1 MATSKIPARGRWA
14 TDPPAA
20 MHGRVM
26 QQLHDFEYVNAFL
39 SPLFDE
45 HAEEWFERYL
55 PEGVKMDIAKSAAMA
70 AQAAQAAQAA
80 SSNATNMPSASASP
94 MPDQPGFMS
103 DLPPLG
109 ATMSYRNELDEYLL
123 RRRIMFPNSY
133 CGDLR
138 VSFEQAGEDNRTQW
152 VARVQIEVDNGEI
165 LYKFAQGLSKKVAQN
180 EACYLLLKEVQKYD
194 AQVRMNYGPSP
205 TSSYPPPSPAFP
217 SPSPAHVPPSSDYV
231 SPTPAYASPTTPAY
245 ASPTTPAYPTS
256 SLVSSY
262 STFYDSSAAFNR
274 KRSHSDYSSD
284 LRGSAPTSSASSVTS
299 RSTMSRLNSEFDS
312 ISMQQPPYGGSSQY
326 YSSRSSSPPTSIS
339 SGPSSSSHMP
349 QYPLHPSSHPQPTP
363 PPPEA
368 APRPLFPMTTF
379 SDMLPTSN
387 YKGLLLTL
395 CQRNRGI
402 VPIPEYASGKE
413 GPHHAPHFWAQV
425 KVGEFVGMGKGQKK
439 IEAEQSAAKDVLSKM
454 CGETVK

>member
-1 MATSKIPARGRWA
+1 
-14 TDPPAA
+14 
-20 MHGRVM
+20 
-26 QQLHDFEYVNAFL
+26 
-39 SPLFDE
+39 
-45 HAEEWFERYL
+45 
-55 PEGVKMDIAKSAAMA
+55 MDIAKSAAMA
-70 AQAAQAAQAA
+70 AQAAG
-80 SSNATNMPSASASP
+80 NATNMPSASTSS
-94 MPDQPGFMS
+94 MPSMEQPGFMS

-123 RRRIMFPNSY
+123 RRRMMYPNSY

-138 VSFEQAGEDNRTQW
+138 VTFEQAGEDNRTQW

-194 AQVRMNYGPSP
+194 VSVRLNYSQSSTP
-205 TSSYPPPSPAFP
+205 SYPPPSPAYA
-217 SPSPAHVPPSSDYV
+217 SPSPAYAPPTPAYVPPNPAYV
-231 SPTPAYASPTTPAY
+231 PPTPAFASPTPAFASPI
-245 ASPTTPAYPTS
+245 PAYPSS

-262 STFYDSSAAFNR
+262 TTLYDSSSAAASNR
-274 KRSHSDYSSD
+274 KRSHSDYASD
-284 LRGSAPTSSASSVTS
+284 LRGSAPSSSASSVTS
-299 RSTMSRLNSEFDS
+299 RSMSHLNSDFDS
-312 ISMQQPPYGGSSQY
+312 ISMQSHY
-326 YSSRSSSPPTSIS
+326 YSRRSPSPPTSIS
-339 SGPSSSSHMP
+339 SGPSSSSHMSSNRP
-349 QYPLHPSSHPQPTP
+349 YPPQPQSTHP
-363 PPPEA
+363 APEA
-368 APRPLFPMTTF
+368 VPQPLFPMTTF

-425 KVGEFVGMGKGQKK
+425 KVGEFVGIGKGQKK